1 MHGLP
6 PARRMSIA
14 HHVDVTLLDTP
25 SPTRFQV
32 WPRRYR
38 VPTIRAVG
46 NKERS
51 DVPKRAIQPT
61 PAFRQAVEDMQAK
74 AGPNTVGLVM
84 RFNED
89 DSTLRDL
96 WSEGSNAPKHKYNP
110 HAADRP
116 EMWRCDLP
124 GGGSRRANKVGD
136 VRGYHAEEIFI
147 ACWPALLRG
156 ADLQEN
162 QLHCV
167 ELALSKSPCYGN
179 SGSSLLRLA
188 NAPRYMPVGCSS
200 KLSEFVQSK
209 GRQIEWR
216 IAFLSLN
223 GSDATS
229 YVPIGGFSVDRLM
242 SARERQIADA
252 ADRQVR
258 FQSVAAP
265 QMRGHALHL
274 NNRAAVF
281 EMVAPRLNGPARGTL
296 MSMAREE
303 KQAARDLLAGVNQ
316 RSIALANQART
327 LSVGVAQQGIALLEG
342 LPNVDVRRWI

>member
-1 MHGLP
+1 M
-6 PARRMSIA
+6 
-14 HHVDVTLLDTP
+14 
-25 SPTRFQV
+25 
-32 WPRRYR
+32 
-38 VPTIRAVG
+38 
-46 NKERS
+46 
-51 DVPKRAIQPT
+51 PKRAIQPT
-61 PAFRQAVEDMQAK
+61 PAFRQAVDDMQAK

-110 HAADRP
+110 HPADRP

-162 QLHCV
+162 QLRCV

-209 GRQIEWR
+209 ARQIEWR

-229 YVPIGGFSVDRLM
+229 YDPIGGLDVDRLM
-242 SARERQIADA
+242 SARERQIANA
-252 ADRQVR
+252 AAQQVR
-258 FQSVAAP
+258 FQSIGAPIMRSFALRLGIRAAAT
-265 QMRGHALHL
+265 QAHALTQPGNARGPL
-274 NNRAAVF
+274 MAQARADRVLSGNLTAAVDQQ
-281 EMVAPRLNGPARGTL
+281 
-296 MSMAREE
+296 S
-303 KQAARDLLAGVNQ
+303 LALQ
-316 RSIALANQART
+316 TQART
-327 LSVGVAQQGIALLEG
+327 LSVGVAQQGIAVLES

>member
-1 MHGLP
+1 M
-6 PARRMSIA
+6 
-14 HHVDVTLLDTP
+14 
-25 SPTRFQV
+25 
-32 WPRRYR
+32 
-38 VPTIRAVG
+38 
-46 NKERS
+46 
-51 DVPKRAIQPT
+51 PKRAIQPT
-61 PAFRQAVEDMQAK
+61 PAFRQAVDDMQAK

-110 HAADRP
+110 HPADRP

-124 GGGSRRANKVGD
+124 DGGSRRANKVND
-136 VRGYHAEEIFI
+136 IRGYHAEEIFI

-162 QLHCV
+162 QLRCV
-167 ELALSKSPCYGN
+167 ELALSKSPCYGD

-188 NAPRYMPVGCSS
+188 NTPRYMPVGCSS
-200 KLSEFVQSK
+200 KLYEFVLAK
-209 GRQIEWR
+209 DMRIEWR

-229 YVPIGGFSVDRLM
+229 YAPIGGIGVDRLM

-252 ADRQVR
+252 AVQQVR
-258 FQSVAAP
+258 YQ
-265 QMRGHALHL
+265 
-274 NNRAAVF
+274 AVD
-281 EMVAPRLNGPARGTL
+281 APRALEFARLQANMSTLMRQRANQLNGHDKGLLMNEAR
-296 MSMAREE
+296 AEN
-303 KQAARDLLAGVNQ
+303 QAAIALRARVQQ
-316 RSIALANQART
+316 RSTALQTQARP

>member
-1 MHGLP
+1 M
-6 PARRMSIA
+6 
-14 HHVDVTLLDTP
+14 
-25 SPTRFQV
+25 
-32 WPRRYR
+32 
-38 VPTIRAVG
+38 
-46 NKERS
+46 
-51 DVPKRAIQPT
+51 PKRAIQPT
-61 PAFRQAVEDMQAK
+61 LAFRQAVADMQAK

-96 WSEGSNAPKHKYNP
+96 WSEGSNAPKHRDNP
-110 HAADRP
+110 HQADRP

-124 GGGSRRANKVGD
+124 GGGSRRANKIND

-156 ADLQEN
+156 ADLRED
-162 QLHCV
+162 QLRCV

-188 NAPRYMPVGCSS
+188 NTPRYMPIGCSS
-200 KLSEFVQSK
+200 KLYEFVLGK
-209 GRQIEWR
+209 DMRIEWR

-229 YVPIGGFSVDRLM
+229 YDPIGGFGVDRLM

-258 FQSVAAP
+258 FHSVTAP
-265 QMRGHALHL
+265 LMRNRAVRL

-281 EMVAPRLNGPARGTL
+281 EMVAPRLNGPARGAL
-296 MSMAREE
+296 MTMAREE
-303 KQAARDLLAGVNQ
+303 KQAARDVLGRVNQ
-316 RSIALANQART
+316 QSIALANQART
-327 LSVGVAQQGIALLEG
+327 LSVGVAQQGIAVLES
-342 LPNVDVRRWI
+342 LPNVDVRRWA